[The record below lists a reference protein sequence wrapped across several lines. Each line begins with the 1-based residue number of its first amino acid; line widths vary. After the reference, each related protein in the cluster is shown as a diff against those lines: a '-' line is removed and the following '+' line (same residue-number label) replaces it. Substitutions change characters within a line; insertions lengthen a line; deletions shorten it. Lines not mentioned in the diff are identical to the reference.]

1 MYIQNQSYT
10 VRYVL
15 TRVNELQ
22 SCYSLAITRYSRFLS
37 GNIYNSSFQY
47 TLSKLI
53 LLYFMNNFE
62 D

>member
-1 MYIQNQSYT
+1 M
-10 VRYVL
+10 
-15 TRVNELQ
+15 Q

-53 LLYFMNNFE
+53 LLYFMNNLE